1 VQSYGGDHE
10 GGIIKQEH
18 GGGLMEEETWRGK
31 YGGRNMGE
39 ETLRMNHEAV
49 ITGGESLGGGIME
62 ENHKAATVGN
72 LGSIGNVS
80 GKHPHDLLH
89 TIFAPRIP
97 SLEQPPSPTR
107 QISWSRS

>member
-1 VQSYGGDHE
+1 VDHVGAIIGGDHE

-49 ITGGESLGGGIME
+49 ITGGESLGGG
-62 ENHKAATVGN
+62 
-72 LGSIGNVS
+72 SWR
-80 GKHPHDLLH
+80 
-89 TIFAPRIP
+89 RIIKQQ
-97 SLEQPPSPTR
+97 L
-107 QISWSRS
+107 